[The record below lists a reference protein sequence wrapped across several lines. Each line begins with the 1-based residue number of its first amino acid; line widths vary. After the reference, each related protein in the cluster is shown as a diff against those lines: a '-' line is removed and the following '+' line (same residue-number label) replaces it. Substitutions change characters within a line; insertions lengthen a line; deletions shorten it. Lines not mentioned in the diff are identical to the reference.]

1 MRFAPP
7 PPPYTGGINNKRQQ
21 HNFIEQMQSMSLVDG
36 DNPLHN
42 SNSSSNSSPNQTPP
56 GTPSST
62 IAGNIDGGAAA
73 AAAAA
78 AAATVA
84 VAAKGRLNGIQFGPA
99 PGTAI
104 CDAISPPPPQPPTAA
119 AAAAAP
125 FNCPVPYSYP
135 QSFPP
140 IPPQPTRSFICNPPI
155 YRQPFT
161 AQYPTTYQ
169 TDNSFPPYNI
179 PYVNVIISSHFPPTR
194 TPPGCYNCGAP
205 NHLGN
210 DCTAQNIDEITQK
223 NTYQLDYSAAV
234 PDADK

>member
-1 MRFAPP
+1 MPWPASGLITAPPPAEFKQNGMRFAPP

-125 FNCPVPYSYP
+125 SIVLCLTV
-135 QSFPP
+135 
-140 IPPQPTRSFICNPPI
+140 IP
-155 YRQPFT
+155 
-161 AQYPTTYQ
+161 
-169 TDNSFPPYNI
+169 
-179 PYVNVIISSHFPPTR
+179 SHFHR
-194 TPPGCYNCGAP
+194 YHHNRQGHSYVIHLYID
-205 NHLGN
+205 NHLLL
-210 DCTAQNIDEITQK
+210 NIQ
-223 NTYQLDYSAAV
+223 QLIRLTIHFHHIIYLM
-234 PDADK
+234 